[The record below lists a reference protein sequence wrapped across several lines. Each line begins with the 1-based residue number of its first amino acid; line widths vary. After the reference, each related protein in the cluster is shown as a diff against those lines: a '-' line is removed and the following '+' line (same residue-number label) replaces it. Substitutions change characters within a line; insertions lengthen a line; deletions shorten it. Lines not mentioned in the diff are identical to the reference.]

1 MVGVRNSCLGV
12 LTSLPYTVIVQECKL
27 WYGLFAMVS
36 RSRMEAQGV
45 EGAWTVSLESAM
57 RAYVSRGKH
66 AITTQTYLFS
76 FHPTFFRYFSRT
88 CDIRQSSILSI

>member
-1 MVGVRNSCLGV
+1 VVGVRNSCLDV
-12 LTSLPYTVIVQECKL
+12 LNSLPCTVIVQECKL

-57 RAYVSRGKH
+57 RAYVSRGKQPS
-66 AITTQTYLFS
+66 TTQTYLFS
-76 FHPTFFRYFSRT
+76 FHSTFFRYFSRT
-88 CDIRQSSILSI
+88 CDIRQLSILSL